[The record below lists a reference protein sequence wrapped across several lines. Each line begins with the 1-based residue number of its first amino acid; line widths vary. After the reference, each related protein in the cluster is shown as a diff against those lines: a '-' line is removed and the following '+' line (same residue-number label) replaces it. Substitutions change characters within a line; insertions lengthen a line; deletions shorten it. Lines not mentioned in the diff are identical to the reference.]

1 MPAGRP
7 TVLTPEVIRILEE
20 AFLIGCTDEEA
31 CFKANISTTPFYEYQ
46 KEHPEF
52 KERKEA
58 LKQSPFYT
66 ARKSVV
72 DNLEKDPDFALKYLE
87 RKKKDEFSTQVNNK
101 HSGDPE
107 NPIQHKHTVTPE
119 EALKERGIPVPGVE
133 LEDVE

>member
-7 TVLTPEVIRILEE
+7 TVFTPEVILILEG

-31 CFKANISTTPFYEYQ
+31 CFKAGISTTPFYEYQ

-66 ARKSVV
+66 ARKTVV
-72 DNLEKDPDFALKYLE
+72 DNLKKDADFALKYLE
-87 RKKKDEFSTQVNNK
+87 RKKKDEFSTQTNTRL
-101 HSGDPE
+101 SGDPD
-107 NPIQHKHTVTPE
+107 NPIKHNHTVTPE

-133 LEDVE
+133 VEDVE

>member
-31 CFKANISTTPFYEYQ
+31 CFKANIATTPFYEYQ
-46 KEHPEF
+46 KAHPEF

-66 ARKSVV
+66 ARKTVV
-72 DNLEKDPDFALKYLE
+72 DNLTEDADFALKYLE

-101 HSGDPE
+101 HSGDSD
-107 NPIQHKHTVTPE
+107 NPIKQDNKIEIVIV
-119 EALKERGIPVPGVE
+119 RPGVE
-133 LEDVE
+133 LDDVE